1 MRNFIFIFI
10 IACQKLPIIGEIKG
24 NYKLFNQD
32 SAVVNFPGDFKNKNL
47 LVGFIYT
54 HCPDICPMITENMI
68 KVSEKIKDE
77 DLLFVLISFD
87 SKRDKPSVLKEYGN
101 LRKLDYKYWVLLTGE
116 EVDSLMKEFSYVAIK
131 EPTDNDSIYFYSHSN
146 AVYLL
151 DKNFRIRKRYLGT
164 DIQADE
170 VMKDIKSLR

>member
-1 MRNFIFIFI
+1 LRNFIFIFI
-10 IACQKLPIIGEIKG
+10 IACQKLPTIGEIKG

-68 KVSEKIKDE
+68 KVNEKIKDE

-87 SKRDKPSVLKEYGN
+87 SKRDKPSV
-101 LRKLDYKYWVLLTGE
+101 
-116 EVDSLMKEFSYVAIK
+116 
-131 EPTDNDSIYFYSHSN
+131 
-146 AVYLL
+146 
-151 DKNFRIRKRYLGT
+151 
-164 DIQADE
+164 
-170 VMKDIKSLR
+170 